1 MVVVLLVVRLVV
13 VVLLVVLLVVLRV
26 VVVLLVVVVLTIGLL
41 VDTLGTN
48 LLDVCGLPVARDRAS
63 LSSASIDLQGVWLQ
77 DFLSLF
83 PPRHF

>member
-13 VVLLVVLLVVLRV
+13 VVLLVVLLVVLR
-26 VVVLLVVVVLTIGLL
+26 VVVVLTIGLL

-63 LSSASIDLQGVWLQ
+63 LCSASIDLQGVWLQ